1 MFNHLTPCDKSMMS
15 FGPVQTYDLTRMSHD
30 VDVNA
35 SITINLPA
43 TIYQTKEY
51 IKFDF
56 TDLQG
61 NIGGYLGLYL
71 GVSLLQVWDV
81 LNFLQD
87 WFNRKCKGCHDV

>member
-1 MFNHLTPCDKSMMS
+1 MFNHLTPCDKFMMS
-15 FGPVQTYDLTRMSHD
+15 FGPVQTYDLTRTSHHM
-30 VDVNA
+30 DVNA

-61 NIGGYLGLYL
+61 NIGGYLRLYL

-81 LNFLQD
+81 LNVLQE
-87 WFNRKCKGCHDV
+87 WFNRKCKRSHDV